1 MLHCSF
7 SSRHRNKNFGAH
19 LVRRM
24 SIIEDGHCNVLVFP
38 ALAGNAGI
46 FSLSENQR
54 KCAKIKQIE
63 IFFKKIFEIT
73 PFFGPLC
80 RNL

>member
-1 MLHCSF
+1 
-7 SSRHRNKNFGAH
+7 
-19 LVRRM
+19 M

-46 FSLSENQR
+46 FLSENQR

-63 IFFKKIFEIT
+63 NFFKKNFEIT